1 MPTVRLDVQ
10 ICSEISEPTLKE
22 RAVTFRFSSAGGLK
36 MSRSLQSGPTSRPR
50 NRFVSGYVITELSH
64 VSVENGNAATGKVLT
79 TTVFGKEHGRW
90 VAHLHTAMDVKPQKQ

>member
-1 MPTVRLDVQ
+1 
-10 ICSEISEPTLKE
+10 
-22 RAVTFRFSSAGGLK
+22 
-36 MSRSLQSGPTSRPR
+36 
-50 NRFVSGYVITELSH
+50 VSGYVIAELSH